1 MKDRKTE
8 HPAHEHHE
16 PHVETRAEEF
26 TELPEA
32 EAGQPPKGRKPTP
45 EEIEAHWL
53 KHTYRGD
60 MPQLTLRAVGMGAL
74 LGGFMSLSNIY
85 VGLKTGWGLGVAITA
100 CILSYAIYRTLS
112 AAFPRLFAGEF
123 TILEN
128 TCMQTTAS
136 SAGYSTGGTLSSAI
150 AAYLIVTG
158 HHIPWLTLTLWTL
171 FLAGLGC
178 FMSIPM
184 KRQMINIEQLRFPS
198 GIAAAEVL
206 KSLHTKGSEAADKAK
221 SLGIAGLLGAVIVW
235 FKDSGNPF
243 ILSRF
248 KNAGSMLTIPSYLHF
263 PGSIGGQP
271 LHKYT
276 ISLELSTI
284 MVAAGALIGW
294 KVGWSM
300 LLGACVNYGVLAPWM
315 AAIGAIDSKLGYR
328 EIVRWSTWTGA
339 SIMATSG
346 LFMFALQWRTV
357 VRAFSGITDIFKP
370 HGSKTADKMA
380 HIEVPT
386 SWFLTGLV
394 ISGLG
399 CMAVLKFAFDTT
411 VFMGFVAVAMTFF
424 LAIVAC
430 RATGET
436 DTTPVGAM
444 GKITQLM
451 FGVLAPS
458 NITTNL
464 MTASVTANAAGS
476 SADLLTSLKTGYIL
490 GANPRKQFLAQ
501 LLGIFAGMVVVI
513 PAFYVLVPN
522 AEVLGTDKWP
532 APSAQVWAAVARLL
546 ANGFSALHPT
556 ARWGLLIGALIGILI
571 PVLERL
577 FPKHHKFIPSAM
589 GVGMAFVIPF
599 FNSLSMFIG
608 AAIAT
613 LLEAKKPQTAEKYVV
628 TVASGFIA
636 GESLLGVAIALLT
649 AAGILG
655 G

>member
-1 MKDRKTE
+1 MG
-8 HPAHEHHE
+8 
-16 PHVETRAEEF
+16 EEF
-26 TELPEA
+26 TELPDEGA
-32 EAGQPPKGRKPTP
+32 PGELPRGAKGRKLTA
-45 EEIEAHWL
+45 EQIEAHWL
-53 KHTYRGD
+53 KHVYRGD
-60 MPQLTLRAVGMGAL
+60 MPQLTLRAVLMGAV
-74 LGGFMSLSNIY
+74 LGAFMSLSNLY
-85 VGLKTGWGLGVAITA
+85 VGLKTGWALGVAITA
-100 CILSYAIYRTLS
+100 CILSYAVYRALQ
-112 AAFPRLFAGEF
+112 AVFPGLFASEF

-136 SAGYSTGGTLSSAI
+136 SAGYSTGGTMVSAI

-158 HHIPWLTLTLWTL
+158 HHISWPTLTCWTL

-184 KRQMINIEQLRFPS
+184 KRQMVNVEQLKFPS
-198 GIAAAEVL
+198 GVAAAEVL
-206 KSLHTKGSEAADKAK
+206 KSLHTKGTEAADKAK
-221 SLGIAGLLGAVIVW
+221 SLGIAGLIGAAVAW
-235 FKDSGNPF
+235 FRDAGKPF
-243 ILSRF
+243 AIP
-248 KNAGSMLTIPSYLHF
+248 GMLRF
-263 PGSIGGQP
+263 PGSIGGFP
-271 LHKYT
+271 LHKLT
-276 ISLELSTI
+276 VSMELSTI
-284 MVAAGALIGW
+284 MIGAGAIIGW

-300 LLGACVNYGVLAPWM
+300 LLGACINYGILAPWM
-315 AAIGAIDSKLGYR
+315 TALGAIDGSKLGFR
-328 EIVRWSTWTGA
+328 EICRWSTWTGA
-339 SIMATSG
+339 AIMASSG

-357 VRAFSGITDIFKP
+357 LRACSGITAIFLP
-370 HGSKTADKMA
+370 HSSKIEDKMA
-380 HIEVPT
+380 HIEVPP

-399 CMAVLKFAFDTT
+399 CMAVLKLAFNTT
-411 VFMGFVAVAMTFF
+411 IFMGIVAVAMTFF

-436 DTTPVGAM
+436 DCTPIGAM

-458 NITTNL
+458 NLTTNL
-464 MTASVTANAAGS
+464 MTASVTAGAASS
-476 SADLLTSLKTGYIL
+476 SADLLTSLKTGYLL

-501 LLGIFAGMVVVI
+501 LLGIFAGLVVVI
-513 PAFYVLVPN
+513 PAFYILVPN
-522 AEVLGTDKWP
+522 ADVLGTDKWP

-556 ARWGLLIGALIGILI
+556 ARWGLLIGAIVGILI
-571 PVLERL
+571 PTIERL
-577 FPKHHKFIPSAM
+577 FPKHHRFIPSAM
-589 GVGMAFVIPF
+589 GLGLAFVIPF

-608 AAIAT
+608 AAITTA
-613 LLEAKKPQTAEKYVV
+613 LEAKKPETAEKYVV